1 MDLTEVEKAAVLLIA
16 LGPERAQGILDQ
28 LSASEMAPIIEA
40 MGRMGRIEPEVR
52 RAVLEEVNGIL
63 MDRAAGQ
70 IFGRKGRSESPEA
83 SEQPPDLLGRLG
95 PYLPDRFRTDRI
107 DWDAAG
113 FDFGGGSEDGSRPP
127 RPPEGRP

>member
-16 LGPERAQGILDQ
+16 LGPERAQRILDR
-28 LSASEMAPIIEA
+28 LSANEMAPIIEA
-40 MGRMGRIEPEVR
+40 MGRMGRITPEVR

-70 IFGRKGRSESPEA
+70 LSGQKGRSER
-83 SEQPPDLLGRLG
+83 SEPSGQPPDLLGRLG
-95 PYLPDRFRTDRI
+95 PYLPDRIRTDRI

-113 FDFGGGSEDGSRPP
+113 FDFDGDAEDRPR
-127 RPPEGRP
+127 RPPEDRP